1 MDKKE
6 LVLLSIDQFKEPKS
20 ALYGTPALVEPAYNA
35 LFRRSNA

>member
-6 LVLLSIDQFKEPKS
+6 MVLLSIDQLKNLNLP
-20 ALYGTPALVEPAYNA
+20 YDGTPALVEPAYNA